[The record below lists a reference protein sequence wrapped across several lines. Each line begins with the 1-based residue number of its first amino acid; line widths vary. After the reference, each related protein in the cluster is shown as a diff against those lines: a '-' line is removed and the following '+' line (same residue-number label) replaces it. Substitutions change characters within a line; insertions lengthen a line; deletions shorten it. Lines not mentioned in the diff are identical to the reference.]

1 VKFRTTLLLSG
12 RTATGVRVPDD
23 VVTALG
29 AGRRPAVTVTLNG
42 GYTYRSTVA
51 VMGGDYMLPVSAEVR
66 AGAGVAAGDELDV
79 DLELD
84 TAPRAVDVPA
94 DLRAALDAD
103 PAAAAAFAA
112 LAYSKQRAHVLSVEG
127 AKTADTRLRRVEKV
141 LGALR

>member
-1 VKFRTTLLLSG
+1 
-12 RTATGVRVPDD
+12 
-23 VVTALG
+23 
-29 AGRRPAVTVTLNG
+29 VTVTLNG

-112 LAYSKQRAHVLSVEG
+112 LSYSKQRAHVLSVEG

-141 LGALR
+141 LGTLR